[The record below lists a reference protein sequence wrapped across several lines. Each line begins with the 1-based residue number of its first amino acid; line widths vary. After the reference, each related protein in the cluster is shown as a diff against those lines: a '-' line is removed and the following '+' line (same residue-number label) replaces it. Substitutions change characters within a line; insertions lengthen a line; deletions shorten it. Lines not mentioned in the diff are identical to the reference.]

1 MCYHSFCNCSALR
14 IKKSSHSVKCLR
26 ILLCLKMFNL
36 NDIFF
41 AEKHDIYQ
49 DYHHHPSLSSGN
61 NGGAFDQSV
70 GDQPYSLHSRFP
82 APPPLPAT
90 TESPSSGGDHHNHHQ
105 NPFAAAA
112 AVAAVAAGSP
122 NNGFE
127 GPHPHALGG
136 SSMAGTGMEPT
147 DHHG

>member
-1 MCYHSFCNCSALR
+1 MTY
-14 IKKSSHSVKCLR
+14 
-26 ILLCLKMFNL
+26 
-36 NDIFF
+36 FF

-90 TESPSSGGDHHNHHQ
+90 TESPSSGDHHNHHQ

-136 SSMAGTGMEPT
+136 SSMGGTGMEPT